1 MKKKLAFIGTCAVS
15 LALLVLI
22 GLNMDFAL
30 FMGELKK
37 ANLVLLVLFIPLF
50 YLCYFIR
57 ALRWKYLLPPDS
69 RPSLRD
75 LHDASILGFFATNI
89 LPLRAGEFIRP
100 YVLSKWTGARFAACF
115 ASIVSERVF
124 DVLVLLCLL
133 GISLQSIEARHQL
146 IYIGAQAL
154 SAIALIIL
162 LVMLLSY
169 FQGEKILAILEK
181 CLAIFFKN
189 EKFKTKILDL
199 ARDFIVGFSS
209 IRNFKELFLV
219 VFYSF
224 LLWLVVAFIYQLFLW
239 SFAVYPSFNVGLVL
253 TLMIAF
259 AVAVPSAPGFLGT
272 FQFGCIIA
280 LSVLYPYS
288 KEFAVAYSVVSLGI
302 QYLMTTIAGLI
313 VLKQRGLSFKALQ
326 VDGEPQKAQSQ

>member
-1 MKKKLAFIGTCAVS
+1 MKKKLAFIGTCLIS
-15 LALLVLI
+15 LVLLVLI
-22 GLNMDFAL
+22 AMNMDFAL
-30 FMGELKK
+30 FAEELKK
-37 ANLVLLVLFIPLF
+37 ANLSLLLLFIPLF
-50 YLCYFIR
+50 YLCYIIR
-57 ALRWKYLLPPDS
+57 ALRWKYLLPSDV
-69 RPSLRD
+69 RPSLRE

-100 YVLSKWTGARFAACF
+100 YVLSKWTGARFAVCF

-133 GISLQSIEARHQL
+133 GIGLQNIEARHQL

-154 SAIALIIL
+154 SILALIIL
-162 LVMLLSY
+162 LVMFLSY
-169 FQGEKILAILEK
+169 FRGPQILKLLEK
-181 CLAIFFKN
+181 CLALFLKS
-189 EKFKTKILDL
+189 EKLKKKILDL
-199 ARDFIVGFSS
+199 ASDFITGFSS
-209 IRNFKELFLV
+209 IKNFSELFLV

-224 LLWLVVAFIYQLFLW
+224 LLWLVVALIYQLFLW
-239 SFAVYPSFNVGLVL
+239 SFDLYPSFNVGLIL

-288 KEFAVAYSVVSLGI
+288 KEFAVAYSIVSLGI
-302 QYLMTTIAGLI
+302 QYLMTMVAGLI
-313 VLKQRGLSFKALQ
+313 VLKQRGLSLKALR
-326 VDGEPQKAQSQ
+326 VDAEPQTAQ